1 MRGTYSMALVA
12 IDRLLYRHL
21 NRISDGHILE
31 RFANSKLIEPQIETD
46 SHRIHMRRANW
57 IFATVQILLL

>member
-1 MRGTYSMALVA
+1 VRGTYSMALVA
-12 IDRLLYRHL
+12 IDRLLHRHL
-21 NRISDGHILE
+21 NRILDGHILE
-31 RFANSKLIEPQIETD
+31 RPANSKLIEPQIETD